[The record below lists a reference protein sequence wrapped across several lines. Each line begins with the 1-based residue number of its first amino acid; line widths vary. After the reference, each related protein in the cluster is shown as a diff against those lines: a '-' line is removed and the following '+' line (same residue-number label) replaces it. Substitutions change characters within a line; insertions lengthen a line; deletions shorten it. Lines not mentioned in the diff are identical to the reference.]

1 MSTESTALGV
11 TKSGVGSLVVRWY
24 VLVMT
29 CLIYTVN
36 IADRYVVS
44 TVLEPIRLDLHLN
57 DKGVAFLTGVPLGL
71 FYVTLGI
78 PISWLADR
86 SNRRNILG
94 VCVLIWSGFTAA
106 CGVTRTYLEFL
117 FARIGVGTGEA
128 GGTPT
133 SNALLA
139 DYFPAERRPMA
150 FTILALGAPLGAWL
164 GADIAGA
171 VANAYG
177 WRASFLALGIPGVLI
192 GLLVLLTI
200 REPERGRLDA
210 GAVAQRASLVESLG
224 FLWQQRAAFH
234 VIMGA
239 GVCSLWGWGLI
250 WWTPTFLMRTY
261 GLNVGEAG
269 AVTGH
274 IHLIAGV
281 IASIGTAWLF
291 ARPFMLDPR
300 RVCWVLAGGVG
311 LATIPSIIAY
321 WTHSL
326 VLARVMFW
334 LFIPA
339 IYFYIG
345 PCMALV
351 QNLAA
356 CHMRTVFAAWSGL
369 CGNVFNL
376 IVAPQLVGF
385 LSDWYAGGHA
395 ADAVSLRFGLL
406 VLAPTGF
413 WAAYHLYLASRTIIE
428 EQQIA
433 SAYRGIGVA

>member
-1 MSTESTALGV
+1 VGSTAIDV
-11 TKSGVGSLVVRWY
+11 TKVGTDSVIVRWY
-24 VLVMT
+24 VLLLT
-29 CLIYTVN
+29 CLVYTIN

-44 TVLEPIRLDLHLN
+44 TVLEPIRVELHLN
-57 DKGVAFLTGVPLGL
+57 DTGVAFLTGVPLGL

-78 PISWLADR
+78 PIAWLADR

-94 VCVLIWSGFTAA
+94 ACVLIWSGFTAL
-106 CGVTRTYLEFL
+106 CGLSRTYLEFL

-150 FTILALGAPLGAWL
+150 FTFLALGAPLGAWL

-171 VANAYG
+171 VANVYG
-177 WRASFLALGIPGVLI
+177 WRASFLALGVPGVLI

-200 REPERGRLDA
+200 REPARGRLD
-210 GAVAQRASLVESLG
+210 GGVIAQRASLSESLR
-224 FLWQQRAAFH
+224 FLWRQRAAFH
-234 VIMGA
+234 VIMGS

-274 IHLIAGV
+274 IHLVGGV
-281 IASIGTAWLF
+281 LASLGTAWLF
-291 ARPFMLDPR
+291 ARPVMFDPR
-300 RVCWVLAGGVG
+300 RVCWVLAGVVCV
-311 LATIPSIIAY
+311 ATVPSIIAY

-351 QNLAA
+351 TNLAA
-356 CHMRTVFAAWSGL
+356 CHMRSVFTAWSGL

-376 IVAPQLVGF
+376 IVAPQLVGI
-385 LSDWYAGGHA
+385 LSDVYAGGHA
-395 ADAVSLRFGLL
+395 TDAASLRFGLL
-406 VLAPTGF
+406 ILAPTGF
-413 WAAYHLYLASRTIIE
+413 WAAYHLYLASRTIVKD
-428 EQQIA
+428 QQSA
-433 SAYRGIGVA
+433 SSYEGIPAL